1 MRVEEFKFNIS
12 LMRLG
17 VIMGNRL
24 AIRSQK
30 GLAVKHH

>member
-1 MRVEEFKFNIS
+1 MRVEEFVFNLS

-17 VIMGNRL
+17 VIMENML
-24 AIRSQK
+24 TIKSQK